1 MPSNFQILGNSLFSH
16 DVVIASGASSSE
28 PFSLQGKALIAII
41 MPAAWTAASLGFAGC
56 MSGRI
61 ADMQQIFD
69 KSGAAESAVAAAN
82 KPIALPN
89 SDPLFFPFMQVLSVQ
104 VADKVTLV
112 NQAADRTLTLI
123 YRNYQS

>member
-1 MPSNFQILGNSLFSH
+1 MPSNFQTLGNGVFSH
-16 DVVIASGASSSE
+16 DVVIANGASSSE
-28 PFSLQGKALIAII
+28 PFSLQGKVLMGIV

-69 KSGAAESAVAAAN
+69 KSGSAESAVAAAS
-82 KPIALPN
+82 KPIAQPT

-112 NQAADRTLTLI
+112 TQGADRTLTLI
-123 YRNYQS
+123 YRNQQS